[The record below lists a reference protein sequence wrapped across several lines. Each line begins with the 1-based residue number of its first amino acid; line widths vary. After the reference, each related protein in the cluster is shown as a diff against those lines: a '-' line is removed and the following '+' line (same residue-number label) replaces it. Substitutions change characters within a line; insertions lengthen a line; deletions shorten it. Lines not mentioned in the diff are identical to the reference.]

1 MRANELFQTGIK
13 AAMSGLVLSIGFLI
27 CLYSYY
33 TYENRRRDRLYG
45 AVETITVG
53 AELQDE
59 LSNKTDREIESF
71 RYIL

>member
-1 MRANELFQTGIK
+1 
-13 AAMSGLVLSIGFLI
+13 MSGLILSLFFLL

-33 TYENRRRDRLYG
+33 TWENRRRDRLYG
-45 AVETITVG
+45 SPEQITVG

-71 RYIL
+71 RYLL

>member
-1 MRANELFQTGIK
+1 MK
-13 AAMSGLVLSIGFLI
+13 AAISGLVLSIGFLI
-27 CLYSYY
+27 CLYCYY

-45 AVETITVG
+45 SAETVTVG

>member
-1 MRANELFQTGIK
+1 
-13 AAMSGLVLSIGFLI
+13 MSGLVLSIGFLFA
-27 CLYSYY
+27 LYLYY

-45 AVETITVG
+45 PAETITVG

-59 LSNKTDREIESF
+59 LSNKTDRQIESF